1 MNQEN
6 KVAVL
11 GAGIMGSGVALDLAI
26 HNIPV
31 VLYDLTDQ
39 ILEKSKERMLADYRK
54 LQFFKKDVKLP
65 SKDELFTH
73 IVFTKDLKSIDG
85 VHFIIENIREK
96 WESKKALYESI
107 QPYCSEKTILAA
119 NTSCVPITK
128 IAQICRHPQNV
139 LGMHFMNPVPLKN
152 FVEVIRGFHTT
163 QETVDLGMALLKKLD
178 KMAVVVN
185 DSPGFVSNRISHLYM
200 NEAAFLV
207 HEGVATASEID
218 KIFKVGYG
226 HKMGPLETCDLIGVD
241 TVVDSLA
248 VLYESFQDPKFRCCP
263 LLNKMVAAG
272 HLGQKSGQG
281 FFKY

>member
-1 MNQEN
+1 MKQEN
-6 KVAVL
+6 TVAVL
-11 GAGIMGSGVALDLAI
+11 GAGVMGSGVALDLAI

-31 VLYDLTDQ
+31 ILYDLTPQ
-39 ILEKSKERMLADYRK
+39 ILEKSKERMLTDYRK
-54 LQFFKKDVKLP
+54 VQFFKKDIVLP
-65 SKDELFTH
+65 NKEMLFNLIT
-73 IVFTKDLKSIDG
+73 FTNDLKDIEG
-85 VHFIIENIREK
+85 ANFIIENIREN
-96 WESKKALYESI
+96 WESKKALYENL
-107 QPYCSEKTILAA
+107 QPYCSKETILAA
-119 NTSCVPITK
+119 NTSCVPITR
-128 IAQICRHPQNV
+128 IAQICRYPQNV

-163 QETVDLGMALLKKLD
+163 PETIEAGIALLKKLD

-207 HEGVATASEID
+207 HEGVASPAEID
-218 KIFKVGYG
+218 KVFKVGYG
-226 HKMGPLETCDLIGVD
+226 HKMGPLETCDLIGLD

-248 VLYESFQDPKFRCCP
+248 VLYDSFQDPKFRCCP